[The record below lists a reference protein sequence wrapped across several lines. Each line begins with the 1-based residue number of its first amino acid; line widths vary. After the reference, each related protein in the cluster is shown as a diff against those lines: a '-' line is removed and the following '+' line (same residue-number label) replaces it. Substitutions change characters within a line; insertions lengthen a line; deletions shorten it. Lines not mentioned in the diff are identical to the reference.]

1 MKDQLTR
8 IKKVIQYAYL
18 AYTEELKVE
27 RRFIVTSLAGMAAC
41 LLSVAAIG
49 LYINNSV
56 RNNTIESNGRFLF
69 IFSVLFPALICLT
82 EWITD
87 KVLNICKSCLE
98 KRKISRTCIAENKEL
113 LSFIPVRFSAPQCVE
128 YIENSIE
135 NGEADSLEQAL
146 MLADHRF
153 YPKNA
158 KTALTAADKKFIKH
172 FADLFSEEV
181 VISTGDQETKKEN
194 EGILNRIAKTT
205 INNEKWYIRAI
216 SRSSLLIL
224 YSVCFCYFDM

>member
-27 RRFIVTSLAGMAAC
+27 RRFIVTSLAGTAAC

-69 IFSVLFPALICLT
+69 IFSVLFPALICFA

-98 KRKISRTCIAENKEL
+98 KRKISRTSSK
-113 LSFIPVRFSAPQCVE
+113 R
-128 YIENSIE
+128 
-135 NGEADSLEQAL
+135 
-146 MLADHRF
+146 
-153 YPKNA
+153 
-158 KTALTAADKKFIKH
+158 T
-172 FADLFSEEV
+172 
-181 VISTGDQETKKEN
+181 
-194 EGILNRIAKTT
+194 
-205 INNEKWYIRAI
+205 EKRVQ
-216 SRSSLLIL
+216 RG
-224 YSVCFCYFDM
+224 